1 MTDNESRTVLV
12 TGASSGL
19 GLACAEHLVERGYR
33 VFGTS
38 RSAPESP
45 IDSGSGSLEM
55 IRMDVDQDE
64 SVQWAV
70 DYVMSKTGRIDVVVN
85 NAGFGISGAVED
97 TPIET
102 AKAQLETNFFGV
114 LRVCHAVLPA
124 MRERGLGYIVNV
136 TSLGGVI
143 AVPFQ
148 GLYCAAKFAV
158 EGMSEALRMEV
169 RPFGVHVVL
178 VEPGDTRTQFT
189 FKRVKVDA
197 SPAYEARSEQVIGIV
212 ERDEQGGSEPEGVAH
227 VIARIIENP
236 SPRIRYRVGSPLEKT
251 AAVLKGILPSRVF
264 EWLIMNNY
272 KLV

>member
-1 MTDNESRTVLV
+1 
-12 TGASSGL
+12 
-19 GLACAEHLVERGYR
+19 
-33 VFGTS
+33 
-38 RSAPESP
+38 
-45 IDSGSGSLEM
+45 
-55 IRMDVDQDE
+55 
-64 SVQWAV
+64 
-70 DYVMSKTGRIDVVVN
+70 
-85 NAGFGISGAVED
+85 
-97 TPIET
+97 
-102 AKAQLETNFFGV
+102 
-114 LRVCHAVLPA
+114 
-124 MRERGLGYIVNV
+124 
-136 TSLGGVI
+136 
-143 AVPFQ
+143 
-148 GLYCAAKFAV
+148 
-158 EGMSEALRMEV
+158 MEV